1 MEKYYILK
9 LLGGGT
15 FGKVYK
21 CKNKGTKEIVA
32 IKMVP
37 VDFIDTEQYRNFI
50 VELHILSHHKCK
62 YIVDFY
68 NIYFERDILYYVLEY
83 CNKGTLRNLINT
95 LRENNDTLNEYKI
108 WDYFL
113 QLICGM
119 KYLHDNNVVHRDLKT
134 QNILI
139 NNETIKICDFNT
151 AKILRKKTDATNTFV
166 GSLYYLSP
174 ELVHNEYYTNKIDIW
189 ALGCI
194 LYEMLFLNY
203 AFNYKGMGKIIISI
217 GNIDYK
223 KIPDKLLLI
232 YSPRIVG
239 YIDKLVCKN
248 RPSIEELIDDK
259 IIKIKMAQYG
269 IYYEFR
275 NDNIYPPQS
284 TLYPKSSNEFKGII
298 NNFYKEYS
306 VDYTNSKHPCL
317 YLDRNL
323 IVNKM
328 LLHSYKGKINLKKN

>member
-1 MEKYYILK
+1 MDKYYILR
-9 LLGGGT
+9 LLGGGR

-21 CKNKGTKEIVA
+21 CKNKETKETVA

-37 VDFIDTEQYRNFI
+37 VDLIDTEQYRNFI
-50 VELHILSHHKCK
+50 VELHILSHHNCK
-62 YIVDFY
+62 YIVSFY
-68 NIYFERDILYYVLEY
+68 NIYFERNILYYVIEY
-83 CNKGTLRNLINT
+83 CNRGTLRDLITNT
-95 LRENNDTLNEYKI
+95 RESNTTISEYKI
-108 WDYFL
+108 WNYFL

-134 QNILI
+134 HNILL
-139 NNETIKICDFNT
+139 NNDTIKICDFNT

-166 GSLYYLSP
+166 GTLYYLSP
-174 ELVHNEYYTNKIDIW
+174 ELVHNEFYTNKIDVW

-203 AFNYKGMGKIIISI
+203 AFNYEGMGKIIISI

-223 KIPDKLLLI
+223 KIPNKLLLL
-232 YSPRIVG
+232 YSPRIVN
-239 YIDKLVCKN
+239 YIDKLVCIN
-248 RPSIEELIDDK
+248 RPSIEELINDK
-259 IIKIKMAQYG
+259 IIKIKMEQYSINCG
-269 IYYEFR
+269 FG

-306 VDYTNSKHPCL
+306 VEHSKAKRPCL

-328 LLHSYKGKINLKKN
+328 LLHSYKKKLDST